1 MKLIVPTATT
11 EALLTGSNI
20 LEVAPAAYSSV
31 ASYLLGD
38 TAGVTV
44 GSAIT
49 IYEALAIRNQIARSA
64 ELDHAFW
71 FKSGM
76 QPVSANAVANPI
88 DGAVTAD
95 KIIPDT
101 STAKHWV
108 QAGWSATVQAYAGS
122 IYVKAAEYSVIGVG
136 MVNNGA
142 NGGDAVNLATGA
154 VIPAGSMSN
163 SPFSATAGT
172 TVTALAGGWY
182 RISFTRIPNG
192 AGNFYAAIY
201 VIPNG
206 NDYHSAGDGTSGLYA
221 FGGQVEP
228 GTTAGSYQPTGASG
242 GVNVGNAPA
251 TSTTWWKPLSVTYAA
266 YSGGTSYALGDRVI
280 STTAHRIYQSAQ
292 AANSGH
298 ALTDAAWWT
307 DIGPTNR
314 WAPFDQRGGT
324 QASRLALITY
334 DVTPGN
340 ADAVAVMDTNAES
353 VALSLKVG
361 GVEVWSAIK
370 YLNLSGA
377 AIDDWFEYFNA
388 ASGIAS
394 NVYFEQIPLYANSTL
409 RITIT
414 GRNPAANVTVGS
426 IVLGAMRYL
435 GSTEVGV
442 EVGIIDFSR
451 KVTDQFGAISVV
463 ERGFSKRMTLRSMI
477 ETNFVD
483 NIMATLA
490 SIRAIPVVFIGED
503 DFDSLLIY
511 GFYKDGSINLANARG
526 SVSYL
531 STTVESLT
539 TSL

>member
-1 MKLIVPTATT
+1 MKLIVPTPVTD
-11 EALLTGSNI
+11 ALLLGSNV
-20 LEVAPAAYSSV
+20 LETAPAAYNSV
-31 ASYLLGD
+31 SSYLLGD

-44 GSAIT
+44 GSVIT
-49 IYEALAIRNQIARSA
+49 IYEALAIRNQLARSA
-64 ELDHAFW
+64 ELDHAYW
-71 FKSGM
+71 GKSGLT
-76 QPVSANAVANPI
+76 VTANAVANPL

-95 KIIPDT
+95 KLIPT
-101 STAKHWV
+101 NAAALHSA
-108 QAGWSATVQAYAGS
+108 AGGWSATVQAYAGS

-163 SPFSATAGT
+163 SPFSTTAGT
-172 TVTALAGGWY
+172 IVTALGGGWY
-182 RISFTRIPNG
+182 RLSFTRTPNG
-192 AGNFYAAIY
+192 AGNFYVAIY

-206 NDYHSAGDGTSGLYA
+206 TNYQSAGDGTSGVYA

-228 GTTAGSYQPTGASG
+228 GTSAGSYQPTGASG

-251 TSTTWWKPLSVTYAA
+251 TSATWWKPLSVTYAP
-266 YSGGTSYALGDRVI
+266 YSGATSYGVGDRVI
-280 STTAHRIYQSAQ
+280 SSATHRIYQSAQ

-298 ALTDAAWWT
+298 ALTDTAWWT

-324 QASRLALITY
+324 LASRLAVITY
-334 DVTPGN
+334 DLTPGS
-340 ADAVAVMDTNAES
+340 ADAIAVMDTNAES

-370 YLNLSGA
+370 YLNLSGSS
-377 AIDDWFEYFNA
+377 IDDWLKYFTGA
-388 ASGIAS
+388 AGIAS
-394 NVYFEQIPLYANSTL
+394 NVYFEQIPLYLGSTL
-409 RITIT
+409 TVTIN
-414 GRNPAANVTVGS
+414 GRNPLANVTVGS
-426 IVLGAMRYL
+426 IAMGAMRSL

-442 EVGIIDFSR
+442 EVGIVDFSR
-451 KVTDQFGAISVV
+451 KVKDQFGVWSVV
-463 ERGFSKRMTLRSMI
+463 ERGFSKRMTARMMI
-477 ETNFVD
+477 ETDFVD

-490 SIRAIPVVFIGED
+490 SVRAMPVVFIGED
-503 DFDSLLIY
+503 DFDSLLFY
-511 GFYKDGSINLANARG
+511 GFYNDCSINLANARG

-531 STTVESLT
+531 SMTAESLT